1 MKHRILFSFLLKQFF
16 VALVLVVSCSKL
28 SAQVSPSFAQG
39 TSGFQWKDKS
49 AIEQIVQQEL
59 DKTSAAL
66 TVPDLTDWTLATLE
80 AYRSFLI
87 FTQAEMQVTHEMSEA
102 LDKAYDDMKTENVQ
116 NPESRAMVLDDM
128 KAIQT
133 ELVQKLTYQ

>member
-1 MKHRILFSFLLKQFF
+1 MKHRIHFPSRLQQWFVGLL
-16 VALVLVVSCSKL
+16 LL
-28 SAQVSPSFAQG
+28 SSSILNAQASYSLNQMAG
-39 TSGFQWKDKS
+39 GFQWKDKS
-49 AIEQIVQQEL
+49 AMEQIVQQEL

-66 TVPDLTDWTLATLE
+66 VVPDLTDWTTATLE

-87 FTQAEMQVTHEMSEA
+87 FTQAEMQLTHETSKA

-116 NPESRAMVLDDM
+116 HPESRAMVLDDM

-133 ELVQKLTYQ
+133 ELIQKLTNQ